1 MIDITRPLSV
11 ETAPWPGDD
20 PLQIDW
26 TLKIA
31 RGDNVSLSRLTFSPH
46 VGTHADAPSH
56 YEPPGTSTG
65 SFDLAAFIGPVRVID
80 LRGCES
86 VSVERLKERDAIGAR
101 RLLVR
106 LLGELRPQEFVS
118 DFAPLEMGAADALV
132 HAGLMLY
139 GTDAP
144 SIDPVTSSAMSA
156 HRVLGAGGVPILEN
170 LDLTHAEP
178 GEYDLVA
185 LPVKLIDAEA
195 APVRAV
201 LLPPGSVAAGR

>member
-1 MIDITRPLSV
+1 
-11 ETAPWPGDD
+11 
-20 PLQIDW
+20 
-26 TLKIA
+26 
-31 RGDNVSLSRLTFSPH
+31 
-46 VGTHADAPSH
+46 
-56 YEPPGTSTG
+56 
-65 SFDLAAFIGPVRVID
+65 
-80 LRGCES
+80 

-106 LLGELRPQEFVS
+106 LLGDLRPQEFVS
-118 DFAPLEMGAADALV
+118 DFPPLEMGAADALV

-156 HRVLGAGGVPILEN
+156 HRVLGGGGIPILEN

-185 LPVKLIDAEA
+185 LPVKLTDAEA